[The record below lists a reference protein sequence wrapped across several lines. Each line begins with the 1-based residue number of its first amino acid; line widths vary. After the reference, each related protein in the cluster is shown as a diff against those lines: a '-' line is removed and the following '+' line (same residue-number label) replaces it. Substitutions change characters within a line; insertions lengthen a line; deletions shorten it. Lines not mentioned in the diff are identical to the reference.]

1 MTIQNIK
8 ENLAVMSGQIRDIV
22 RSYGKQKIF
31 CIGRNKTGTT
41 SLAVALRELGYV
53 VGDQVRAEYFLPDWG
68 RRDFSRIV
76 RYCYSAQAFQDIPFS
91 LPYTFQAVDMHFPG
105 SKFILTVRDTPE
117 QWYESLIKFHS
128 NAKGLGK
135 ERMASLT
142 ALKEVTYR
150 YKGFAYDA
158 RVLVHDCIE
167 DDPYNKQILID
178 HYNFHNQMV
187 RDYFR
192 NRPQDLLILNV
203 AEKGAY
209 PKLCNFLGRLCA
221 KEEFPWE
228 NKTKPQR
235 EG

>member
-1 MTIQNIK
+1 MAIQCMR

-31 CIGRNKTGTT
+31 CVGRNKTGTT
-41 SLAVALRELGYV
+41 SLAVALREMGYV
-53 VGDQVRAEYFLPDWG
+53 VGDQARAEHLLPDWG
-68 RRDFSRIV
+68 RRDFSRII

-117 QWYESLIKFHS
+117 QWYESLIKFHT
-128 NAKGLGK
+128 NAKSLGK

-158 RVLVHDCIE
+158 RVLVHDCTE

-192 NRPQDLLILNV
+192 NRPQDFLVLNV

-209 PKLCNFLGRLCA
+209 PKLCNFLGRPCA
-221 KEEFPWE
+221 REEFPWE